1 MGTFTL
7 QDDRAS
13 QVTEVPNLFL
23 DYYMPSANG
32 EFVKVYLYLLQA
44 AGCREANV
52 SLSSIADVF
61 FCTETDVIR
70 ALKYWEKTGI
80 LALSFDNARNITGV
94 RLCPLTVPDH
104 AAAHTEGKNF
114 SQMSTSQMT
123 NGIDQSRLQPSER
136 AAMYTETSSD
146 AFAMRTAAAANSNA
160 THTPTAADFSAM
172 RTPTAADTSAMRTA
186 AAANAAMGTAA
197 ATMEPVSA
205 ARETSG
211 GKRPEQTKP
220 KQLSSGRIKALKEN
234 DDIRQLLFLSER
246 YLGRTLSPADINRLL
261 YFYDE
266 LHFSAELLEYLV
278 EYCVSKGST
287 SLHYIEKVGLA
298 WHEAGITTVEMAK
311 QETTT
316 YNRKYFPILKAFGI
330 RNRNPIPREIADM
343 DRWLNSYGF
352 SQEIIAEACTRTI
365 AQTGQPSF
373 SYAEGILSKWHS
385 QNVRTL
391 SDIQALDER
400 HRKNQKSAA
409 REASQQKPAAQN
421 RFNNFHQ
428 REYDYEKLEQQ
439 LLNQ

>member
-13 QVTEVPNLFL
+13 QVTAVPNLFL

-136 AAMYTETSSD
+136 AAMYTEASSD
-146 AFAMRTAAAANSNA
+146 AL
-160 THTPTAADFSAM
+160 AM

-186 AAANAAMGTAA
+186 AAANDAMGTAA

-211 GKRPEQTKP
+211 GKRPEQPKP

-409 REASQQKPAAQN
+409 REASQQKLAAQN

>member
-1 MGTFTL
+1 MHTFTL
-7 QDDRAS
+7 QDERSS
-13 QVTEVPNLFL
+13 QATAVPDVFL

-32 EFVKVYLYLLQA
+32 EFVKVYLYLLRA
-44 AGCREANV
+44 AGCREVNI
-52 SLSSIADVF
+52 SLSSIADFF

-70 ALKYWEKTGI
+70 ALKYWEKAGI
-80 LALSFDNARNITGV
+80 LALSLNGSGIITNI
-94 RLCPLTVPDH
+94 RLLPLTVP
-104 AAAHTEGKNF
+104 G
-114 SQMSTSQMT
+114 
-123 NGIDQSRLQPSER
+123 R
-136 AAMYTETSSD
+136 TETPQENAS
-146 AFAMRTAAAANSNA
+146 ARTASR
-160 THTPTAADFSAM
+160 TVTAGPNGLAD
-172 RTPTAADTSAMRTA
+172 ADPALK
-186 AAANAAMGTAA
+186 TAA
-197 ATMEPVSA
+197 ATS
-205 ARETSG
+205 ETASGQTASG
-211 GKRPEQTKP
+211 GGSGKSTKP
-220 KQLSSGRIKALKEN
+220 RQLSTSRVQALKQNE
-234 DDIRQLLFLSER
+234 DIRQLLFLSEQ

-343 DRWLNSYGF
+343 DRWLNEYGF
-352 SQEIIAEACTRTI
+352 SQELIAEACARTV
-365 AQTGQPSF
+365 AQTGQASF
-373 SYAEGILSKWHS
+373 SYAEGILSKWKA

-391 SDIQALDER
+391 QDIQALDEQ
-400 HRKNQKSAA
+400 HRKNQKTAA
-409 REASQQKPAAQN
+409 RDSSAQKSSAN

-428 REYDYEKLEQQ
+428 RDYDYDKLEQQ